1 MRQRPNQRNEATTFA
16 REGPGGGAGMNAGA
30 ERPEFGAVQAPE
42 TLGSGDSAE
51 NGGCAAEVLMPAE
64 RLART

>member
-1 MRQRPNQRNEATTFA
+1 
-16 REGPGGGAGMNAGA
+16 MNAGA
-30 ERPEFGAVQAPE
+30 ERPEFGAVQATE

-51 NGGCAAEVLMPAE
+51 NDGCAAEVLMPAE

>member
-1 MRQRPNQRNEATTFA
+1 MQPPKNRTTNPTTFA
-16 REGPGGGAGMNAGA
+16 RAGPGGGAGMNAAA
-30 ERPEFGAVQAPE
+30 ERPEFGAVQATE

-51 NGGCAAEVLMPAE
+51 NDGRVAEVLMPAE

>member
-1 MRQRPNQRNEATTFA
+1 MTTKATTFA
-16 REGPGGGAGMNAGA
+16 RVGPGGGAGMNAEA
-30 ERPEFGAVQAPE
+30 ERTEFGAVQAKE

-51 NGGCAAEVLMPAE
+51 NSGCAAEVLMPAE